1 MEQITPE
8 AYLAG
13 YPPDIQQ
20 TAAALRRLVREAVPD
35 AIERVRVG
43 WHLIG
48 YDLPIRRYGV
58 YFAYVAP
65 EPSHVHLGF
74 EYGAYMDDPDGLLQ
88 GAGLTR
94 QVRWL
99 TFAST
104 AEIPRDPAIA
114 LVREGARVAALTR
127 GERLAR
133 LLDRPDGGRAFE
145 AG

>member
-13 YPPDIQQ
+13 FPPVAQD
-20 TAAALRRLVREAVPD
+20 TAAALRQLVREAVPD

-43 WHLIG
+43 WHLLG
-48 YDLPIRRYGV
+48 YDLPLRRYGV

-65 EPSHVHLGF
+65 EASHVHLGF
-74 EYGAYMDDPDGLLQ
+74 EWGVYMNDPEALLQ
-88 GAGLTR
+88 GAGVTK

-99 TFAST
+99 TFAVPGD
-104 AEIPRDPAIA
+104 IDPEPTIA

-127 GERLAR
+127 GERLAIALER
-133 LLDRPDGGRAFE
+133 
-145 AG
+145 